1 MTDLLTRLESGS
13 GNDHQLNID
22 ICEKLG
28 LAPKEYFGSKVT
40 SYSWESGVI
49 NTEKA
54 RHLDAL
60 RPPPI
65 LTSIDASLSLV
76 ERMLPGSFYFLGKGK
91 LKPDEPLFAAQ
102 IYKPGDIG
110 DEGLL
115 GEAEHASS
123 QPRALLIALLRALDQ
138 EPQT

>member
-65 LTSIDASLSLV
+65 LTSLDAALSLV
-76 ERMLPGSFYFLGKGK
+76 ERMLPAWQFT
-91 LKPDEPLFAAQ
+91 
-102 IYKPGDIG
+102 IYHDGAYVSRSDPPSIEWG
-110 DEGLL
+110 
-115 GEAEHASS
+115 
-123 QPRALLIALLRALDQ
+123 RAKTPARSLTAALLRALDQ
-138 EPQT
+138 EPQR